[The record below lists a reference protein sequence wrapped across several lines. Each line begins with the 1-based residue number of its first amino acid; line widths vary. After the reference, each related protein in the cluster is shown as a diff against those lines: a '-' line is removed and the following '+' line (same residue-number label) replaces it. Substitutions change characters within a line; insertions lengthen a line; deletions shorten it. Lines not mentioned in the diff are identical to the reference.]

1 MSAEEI
7 TSEVLASR
15 LFCSSLRTLLILN
28 YFSFSSFCLF
38 AKMSSDLSAEY
49 KVPEKFSRIRWI
61 TANIWQ
67 GHCRTECQMQNNSIE
82 ERVREMYET
91 IQICSSPIRSS
102 RSTATVSKARRI
114 IGCSSSTSLKLSTL
128 REYRRQY
135 VSARTLAVLR
145 PRVNKQISTCE
156 KEKRGPRT
164 GGERGCEMH

>member
-7 TSEVLASR
+7 TSEVVASR
-15 LFCSSLRTLLILN
+15 LFCSSLRTLLSLN
-28 YFSFSSFCLF
+28 YFSLSSFRLF

-49 KVPEKFSRIRWI
+49 KVPEKFSRMSWI

-67 GHCRTECQMQNNSIE
+67 GRRTECRMQNSSIE
-82 ERVREMYET
+82 ETVREMHET
-91 IQICSSPIRSS
+91 IRICRLPIRSS

-156 KEKRGPRT
+156 EEKSGTST
-164 GGERGCEMH
+164 GNEKGCEMH